1 MKKIPFYILNNNL
14 HKMSYINYLNHLKK
28 NVLSQDWF
36 KKACKEKKIRISYL
50 SKNIFFKNL
59 KNSYL
64 KYNQNTIYFFKL
76 FLLKFEYEELEN
88 NNHLKLLNI
97 NIKNE
102 TTFKITKL
110 LFSLQKSFL
119 KTNHYQDINII
130 SRKDFVTEYIRRYK
144 SYLDLSILCNILN
157 TIQYLYNNNIQK
169 LSFLIPKKNYVYSLY
184 IKDLINSNVKIL
196 KGDSDLSKI
205 LYSKYKIL
213 IPRRR
218 ICTIRNKYLI
228 SPIEKKT
235 KFDFYLYHERFY
247 DIKRKLNKRNISLLN
262 KNTTGI
268 YELSSSKDNKYPF
281 SRNNIIYIGSSS
293 NIKKRLLTYSSKNAH
308 TENIRQFFK
317 KNENIYFRIIQTLD
331 YKQFEMLFIN
341 SFIEINGKLPK
352 LNTQRVLN
360 I

>member
-1 MKKIPFYILNNNL
+1 MG
-14 HKMSYINYLNHLKK
+14 YLCEFA
-28 NVLSQDWF
+28 SG
-36 KKACKEKKIRISYL
+36 
-50 SKNIFFKNL
+50 
-59 KNSYL
+59 
-64 KYNQNTIYFFKL
+64 
-76 FLLKFEYEELEN
+76 
-88 NNHLKLLNI
+88 
-97 NIKNE
+97 
-102 TTFKITKL
+102 
-110 LFSLQKSFL
+110 
-119 KTNHYQDINII
+119 
-130 SRKDFVTEYIRRYK
+130 
-144 SYLDLSILCNILN
+144 
-157 TIQYLYNNNIQK
+157 
-169 LSFLIPKKNYVYSLY
+169 SLY